1 MESYTCI
8 LHARTPGCTKR
19 NLPTSGRMIMNP
31 TISFP
36 FMNNGILSR
45 MFFLFKSPIQRKSCF
60 LRKKITSVFQRIAS
74 YLENNS
80 LECTNPYEAS
90 YIPQSPKITTA
101 DAGFKKEAAFLL
113 DTYGNRILRL
123 AYSYLH
129 NEQDAEEVLQDTL
142 LKYLQAAPAF
152 ESDEHQKARLLRV
165 AANLSKNRITYNKI
179 RRTDELDETLI
190 AEERED
196 LSFVWE
202 AIKQLP
208 EKYREV
214 IHLYYYEGYSTVDIA
229 RILGRK
235 ESTIRSDLRRGREQ
249 LKITLKEVYDFA

>member
-1 MESYTCI
+1 
-8 LHARTPGCTKR
+8 
-19 NLPTSGRMIMNP
+19 MNS

-36 FMNNGILSR
+36 FINNGVWSR
-45 MFFLFKSPIQRKSCF
+45 RFFLLFSPIRRKSCF
-60 LRKKITSVFQRIAS
+60 LRKKISSVFQRIS
-74 YLENNS
+74 FYFEGNS
-80 LECTNPYEAS
+80 AECTRRYEAS
-90 YIPQSPKITTA
+90 HIPQSKEITTA
-101 DAGFKKEAAFLL
+101 DARLKEEAAFLL

-142 LKYLQAAPAF
+142 LKYLQVAPAF
-152 ESDEHQKARLLRV
+152 ESDEHQKAWLLRV
-165 AANLSKNRITYNKI
+165 ASNLSKNRITYNKI
-179 RRTDELDETLI
+179 RHTDELDETLI

-208 EKYREV
+208 QKYREV
-214 IHLYYYEGYSTVDIA
+214 IHLYYYEGYSTSDIA

>member
-1 MESYTCI
+1 
-8 LHARTPGCTKR
+8 
-19 NLPTSGRMIMNP
+19 MNP

-36 FMNNGILSR
+36 IMNNGE
-45 MFFLFKSPIQRKSCF
+45 MSCF
-60 LRKKITSVFQRIAS
+60 LREKITSVFHRTFYIKRAS
-74 YLENNS
+74 VKYIIS
-80 LECTNPYEAS
+80 YKAS
-90 YIPQSPKITTA
+90 STEKSQESISA
-101 DAGFKKEAAFLL
+101 DARLKEEAAFLL

-142 LKYLQAAPAF
+142 LKYLQTAPAF
-152 ESDEHQKARLLRV
+152 ESDEHRKAWLLRV

-179 RRTDELDETLI
+179 RHTDELDETLI

-208 EKYREV
+208 QKYREV
-214 IHLYYYEGYSTVDIA
+214 IHLYYYEGYSTADIA

-249 LKITLKEVYDFA
+249 LKLTLKEEYDFA

>member
-1 MESYTCI
+1 
-8 LHARTPGCTKR
+8 
-19 NLPTSGRMIMNP
+19 MNP

-36 FMNNGILSR
+36 IMNNGVWSR
-45 MFFLFKSPIQRKSCF
+45 MLFLLFSPVLRKGCF
-60 LRKKITSVFQRIAS
+60 LRKKIISVFQRTAS
-74 YLENNS
+74 YSENNS

-90 YIPQSPKITTA
+90 CIPQSPKITAT
-101 DAGFKKEAAFLL
+101 DARLKEEAAFLL
-113 DTYGNRILRL
+113 STYGNRILRL
-123 AYSYLH
+123 SYSYLH

-142 LKYLQAAPAF
+142 LKYLQTSPVF
-152 ESDEHQKARLLRV
+152 ESDEHRKAWLLRV
-165 AANLSKNRITYNKI
+165 AANLSKNRIAYNKI
-179 RRTDELDETLI
+179 RHTDELNETLI

-202 AIKQLP
+202 AVKQLP

-214 IHLYYYEGYSTVDIA
+214 IHLYYHEGYSTADIA
-229 RILGRK
+229 LILERK

>member
-1 MESYTCI
+1 
-8 LHARTPGCTKR
+8 
-19 NLPTSGRMIMNP
+19 MNS

-36 FMNNGILSR
+36 FMNNGVWSR
-45 MFFLFKSPIQRKSCF
+45 MFFLLFSPIQTKICL
-60 LRKKITSVFQRIAS
+60 LRRKITSVFQRIAF

-80 LECTNPYEAS
+80 LKCTSPYEAS
-90 YIPQSPKITTA
+90 YIPQSKEITTA
-101 DAGFKKEAAFLL
+101 DARLKEEAAFLL
-113 DTYGNRILRL
+113 DTYGNRI
-123 AYSYLH
+123 S
-129 NEQDAEEVLQDTL
+129 
-142 LKYLQAAPAF
+142 
-152 ESDEHQKARLLRV
+152 
-165 AANLSKNRITYNKI
+165 YNKI
-179 RRTDELDETLI
+179 RHTDELDETLI

-208 EKYREV
+208 QKYREV
-214 IHLYYYEGYSTVDIA
+214 IHLYYYEGYSTADIA

>member
-1 MESYTCI
+1 
-8 LHARTPGCTKR
+8 
-19 NLPTSGRMIMNP
+19 MNS

-36 FMNNGILSR
+36 FMNNGVWSR
-45 MFFLFKSPIQRKSCF
+45 MFFLLFSPIQTKICL
-60 LRKKITSVFQRIAS
+60 LRRKITSVFQRIAF

-80 LECTNPYEAS
+80 LKCTSPYEAS
-90 YIPQSPKITTA
+90 YIPQSKEITTA
-101 DAGFKKEAAFLL
+101 DARLKEEAAFLL

-152 ESDEHQKARLLRV
+152 ESDEHQKAWLLRV
-165 AANLSKNRITYNKI
+165 AANLSKNRISYNKI
-179 RRTDELDETLI
+179 RHTDELDETLI

-208 EKYREV
+208 QKYREV
-214 IHLYYYEGYSTVDIA
+214 IHLYYYEGNSTADIA

>member
-1 MESYTCI
+1 
-8 LHARTPGCTKR
+8 
-19 NLPTSGRMIMNP
+19 MIMNP

-36 FMNNGILSR
+36 IMNNGVWSR
-45 MFFLFKSPIQRKSCF
+45 TFFLLFSPFQRKNCF
-60 LRKKITSVFQRIAS
+60 LRKRITSVFQRIAF

-80 LECTNPYEAS
+80 LKFTSPYETS
-90 YIPQSPKITTA
+90 CIPQSKEITTA
-101 DAGFKKEAAFLL
+101 DARLKEEAAFLL

-142 LKYLQAAPAF
+142 LKYLQTAPAF
-152 ESDEHQKARLLRV
+152 ESDEHQKAWLLRV

-179 RRTDELDETLI
+179 RHTDELDETLI

-208 EKYREV
+208 PKYREV
-214 IHLYYYEGYSTVDIA
+214 IHLYYYEGYSTADIA

>member
-1 MESYTCI
+1 M
-8 LHARTPGCTKR
+8 
-19 NLPTSGRMIMNP
+19 
-31 TISFP
+31 
-36 FMNNGILSR
+36 
-45 MFFLFKSPIQRKSCF
+45 
-60 LRKKITSVFQRIAS
+60 
-74 YLENNS
+74 
-80 LECTNPYEAS
+80 
-90 YIPQSPKITTA
+90 
-101 DAGFKKEAAFLL
+101 
-113 DTYGNRILRL
+113 
-123 AYSYLH
+123 
-129 NEQDAEEVLQDTL
+129 
-142 LKYLQAAPAF
+142 
-152 ESDEHQKARLLRV
+152 
-165 AANLSKNRITYNKI
+165 AANFSKNRITYNKI